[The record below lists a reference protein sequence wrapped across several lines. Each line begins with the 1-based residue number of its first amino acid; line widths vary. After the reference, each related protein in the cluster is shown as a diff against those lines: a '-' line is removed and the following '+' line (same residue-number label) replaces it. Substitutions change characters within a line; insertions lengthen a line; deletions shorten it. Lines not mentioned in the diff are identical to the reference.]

1 MTARLEVGA
10 DTLELSEANGW
21 FVQSLDVGYP
31 VVRQVVD
38 NRADADGTYDSTQ
51 YFGAR
56 TVSMVVRALGDR
68 RASFE
73 ELSKFLRPST
83 RPILFYTVDGT
94 ERRLRLRPNARSAA
108 FTGTPNSQEFLAQ
121 WVAPDGVIES
131 ATETVAVAQ
140 ASSGVEVGR
149 TYNLTFDRTYA
160 ATSPVGSVSV
170 TNAGTTFAQDFEIQL
185 HGPATNPVIEN
196 LTTGEQLRFVTTLT
210 ASQFLQINVRDKTV
224 RLNGLVAQNRYNT
237 LDFATSSWF
246 GLGPG
251 VSVLRYAPDSSSA
264 GAFARVSFRSS
275 WI

>member
-1 MTARLEVGA
+1 VTARLEVGA

-68 RASFE
+68 RAAFE
-73 ELSKFLRPST
+73 TLSKFLRPST
-83 RPILFYTVDGT
+83 RPVLFFTVDGT
-94 ERRLRLRPNARSAA
+94 ERQITLRPNARSAA

-121 WVAPDGVIES
+121 WVAPSGLIEAVS
-131 ATETVAVAQ
+131 DTVAVTQ
-140 ASSGVEVGR
+140 ASSGGEAGR
-149 TYNLTFDRTYA
+149 TYDLTFDRVYA

-170 TNAGTTFAQDFEIQL
+170 TNSGTGFCCFRAELF
-185 HGPATNPVIEN
+185 GPCTNPTLEN

-210 ASQFLQINVRDKTV
+210 AGQWLEVNTRDRTV
-224 RLNGLVAQNRYNT
+224 RLNGLVSQNRYNT
-237 LDFATSSWF
+237 LDFSVSKWF
-246 GLGPG
+246 QIPPG
-251 VSVLRYAPDSSSA
+251 VSLLRYSPDSITA

>member
-1 MTARLEVGA
+1 LEVGA
-10 DTLELSEANGW
+10 DTLTLDEANGW

-31 VVRQVVD
+31 AVRQVVD
-38 NRADADGTYDSTQ
+38 VRADADGVYDSTQ

-94 ERRLRLRPNARSAA
+94 ERRLRLRPNGRSSS
-108 FTGTPNSQEFLAQ
+108 FVGSPNSQEFLAQ
-121 WVAPDGVIES
+121 WVAPDGVIE
-131 ATETVAVAQ
+131 AVTESVAVAQ
-140 ASSGVEVGR
+140 ATSETGEDGR
-149 TYNLTFDRTYA
+149 TYDLTFDRVYDQID
-160 ATSPVGSVSV
+160 PVGTVNAV
-170 TNAGTTFAQDFEIQL
+170 NAGTASAQDFVLEL
-185 HGPATNPVIEN
+185 FGPCVNPRLEN
-196 LTTGEQLRFVTTLT
+196 LTTGQQLRFLTTLT
-210 ASQFLQINVRDKTV
+210 AGQFLKIRVRDRTV

-237 LDFATSSWF
+237 LDFATSQWF
-246 GLGPG
+246 DLPPG
-251 VSVLRYAPDSSSA
+251 TSLLRYRPDTITA